1 MALEILRGDGPG
13 HWDESEPLVPAP
25 APAPALMRTLRDGLG
40 RKMVACSRCITFDVI
55 RSLPSAT
62 STSLRQLFIEK
73 DSKMNKAQKPTHDS
87 SQ

>member
-25 APAPALMRTLRDGLG
+25 APALMRTLRDGLG
-40 RKMVACSRCITFDVI
+40 RKIVACSRCITFDVI